1 MPRCIARR
9 MRGETGLSRPEN
21 VCGLAIC
28 YGHCDRNNPPLR
40 IAERGNDHLQ
50 PVLTALAMLGS
61 SRIQAG
67 ERDEE
72 NPFADCQRRRVAE
85 RLYRSA

>member
-1 MPRCIARR
+1 
-9 MRGETGLSRPEN
+9 MRGETASSWREN

-40 IAERGNDHLQ
+40 IAAPGNDRLQ
-50 PVLTALAMLGS
+50 PVSTALAMLDS
-61 SRIQAG
+61 CRIRAG

-72 NPFADCQRRRVAE
+72 NPFADCRRGRVAE
-85 RLYRSA
+85 RLYRGA